1 MASKKK
7 SKAAHAVTKR
17 RIEMKLSKAA
27 LARKCGLQVI
37 TIKRLEADKVSPRL
51 ETLLA
56 LAKVMDMSLADLLP

>member
-1 MASKKK
+1 
-7 SKAAHAVTKR
+7 
-17 RIEMKLSKAA
+17 MKLSKAA
-27 LARKCGLQVI
+27 LARKSGLEVI